1 MATDPVCLITGVKSS
16 SKKIRKG
23 IPGWELMPGLNWK
36 EPPEGIDRITPFSG
50 IINGFLVLAEGTL
63 RNGHGADIV

>member
-1 MATDPVCLITGVKSS
+1 
-16 SKKIRKG
+16 
-23 IPGWELMPGLNWK
+23 MPGLNWK